1 VKDIDITAP
10 RSNSEDYLP
19 LLICLICLGS
29 VIILNRT
36 ELGSGNAGLAEVLVQ
51 PHVVHYRFS

>member
-19 LLICLICLGS
+19 LLICLICLGF

-51 PHVVHYRFS
+51 PM